1 MTTPQTGGRTPDE
14 DDRIVTYRAWRAR
27 HAVPEAAVAMP
38 APRRSLWAIL
48 SGKTPGKT
56 SGQNLG
62 LAPGWAARMARD
74 FLEGEGRLPTG
85 DAVAPRSGARP
96 ASEAVSVP
104 ARRRANG

>member
-1 MTTPQTGGRTPDE
+1 MTTPQTGGRAPDE

-27 HAVPEAAVAMP
+27 HAVPEAAVAVP

-48 SGKTPGKT
+48 SGKKPGKM
-56 SGQNLG
+56 SGRNLG

-74 FLEGEGRLPTG
+74 FLEGEGRLHTG
-85 DAVAPRSGARP
+85 DAVAPRP
-96 ASEAVSVP
+96 ASETVSVS

>member
-27 HAVPEAAVAMP
+27 HAVPEVAVATP

-48 SGKTPGKT
+48 SGKKPGKT

-74 FLEGEGRLPTG
+74 FLEGEGRLHAP
-85 DAVAPRSGARP
+85 DAVAPRP
-96 ASEAVSVP
+96 ASDAGSVP